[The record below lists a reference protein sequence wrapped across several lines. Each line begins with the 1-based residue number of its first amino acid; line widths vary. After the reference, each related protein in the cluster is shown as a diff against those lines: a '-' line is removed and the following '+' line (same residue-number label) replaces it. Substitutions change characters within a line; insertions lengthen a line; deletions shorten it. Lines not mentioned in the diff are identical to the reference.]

1 MSRGDIA
8 ISLDSVS
15 VEYRKVGSWLTQKEV
30 RYTALKNISFNLYQG
45 ESLAVIGRNGAGKST
60 LLKLLASVI
69 LPDTGQIS
77 NKGYS
82 TALMALNVGLM
93 PELSGLDNI
102 FIVGTLMG
110 YRRREVAEHVDEII
124 AFAEL
129 EPFIN
134 NSVKTYS
141 AGMKSRLGFA
151 IASIMQADVLLIDEV
166 LSVGDRVFQKKS
178 AEVIRQ
184 RLQSDQT
191 VVLVSHSESA
201 IRQYCTHALW
211 IEDGEVKMHDE
222 VGVVMDAYEKS

>member
-15 VEYRKVGSWLTQKEV
+15 VEYQKVGSWLTQKAV
-30 RYTALKNISFNLYQG
+30 RYTALKNISFDLHQG

-60 LLKLLASVI
+60 LLKLLAGVI
-69 LPDTGQIS
+69 LPDTGRIS

-110 YRRREVAEHVDEII
+110 YRRKEVAEHVDEIV

-191 VVLVSHSESA
+191 VILVSHSEAA
-201 IRQYCTHALW
+201 IRKYCTHALW

-222 VGVVMDAYEKS
+222 VGVVMDVYEKS

>member
-15 VEYRKVGSWLTQKEV
+15 VEYQKVGSWLTQKAV
-30 RYTALKNISFNLYQG
+30 RYTALKNISFDLHQG
-45 ESLAVIGRNGAGKST
+45 ESLAVIGRNGAGKSS
-60 LLKLLASVI
+60 LLKLLAGVI
-69 LPDTGQIS
+69 LPDTGHLK
-77 NKGYS
+77 NDGYS

-102 FIVGTLMG
+102 FIIGTLMG
-110 YRRREVAEHVDEII
+110 YRRKAVASHVDEII

-151 IASIMQADVLLIDEV
+151 VASIMQADVLLIDEV

-184 RLQSDQT
+184 RLQSEQT
-191 VVLVSHSESA
+191 VVLVSHSEQA
-201 IRQYCTHALW
+201 IRKYCTHALW